1 MSLVAVRIELPAYSH
16 SFTVVVP
23 ETSTVRDVKQAIFAT
38 CVGHPQSEGQRIIW
52 RGRYLFDE
60 EKVTDLWSVSN
71 LRRGVFLQV

>member
-23 ETSTVRDVKQAIFAT
+23 ETSTVCDVKQAIFGT
-38 CVGHPQSEGQRIIW
+38 CVGHPQPEGQRIIW

-60 EKVTDLWSVSN
+60 EKITGLWSVSN
-71 LRRGVFLQV
+71 LCRGMFLQV